1 MNLNL
6 VHFITQGDDEGS
18 VKPLVAPYDNIDKD
32 TIQANI
38 QDIFYRIGAIES

>member
-18 VKPLVAPYDNIDKD
+18 VKTLVKPYNNFDKD
-32 TIQANI
+32 SIQTNF